1 MSSVKC
7 QMLIPEWIVGQS
19 TTLITGILEEL
30 DEGQTHGMDE
40 CSQDVHEHVQGMSE
54 DEDDQEH
61 QWTKDDIVGGK
72 T

>member
-1 MSSVKC
+1 
-7 QMLIPEWIVGQS
+7 MLIPEWIVGQS
-19 TTLITGILEEL
+19 TAFVAGVLEEL
-30 DEGQTHGMDE
+30 DEGESHGMNKGAKDI
-40 CSQDVHEHVQGMSE
+40 HEHVQGMSE